1 MKLTIFSLRPMSAA
15 SILLLL
21 VAFLAWPSAN
31 RVVAASIPDKINL
44 AGNNGAD
51 WKNAIPSNGE
61 LARSARIA
69 ALMYQV
75 SAVPCTSRLK
85 LDGGSSMINHP
96 GCRLPYPS
104 TYNLL
109 QPDRLERFHRLDVQ
123 QRNTAPNS
131 LLQKSKGCRGSG
143 GCLPS
148 RRDNPC
154 GLSWY

>member
-96 GCRLPYPS
+96 GCRLLNISISIHIQLATTRSARKIPS
-104 TYNLL
+104 PGRTA
-109 QPDRLERFHRLDVQ
+109 EKHCSQ
-123 QRNTAPNS
+123 Q
-131 LLQKSKGCRGSG
+131 LYLC
-143 GCLPS
+143 
-148 RRDNPC
+148 
-154 GLSWY
+154 